1 MKNIS
6 VCWDKGE
13 MWSAHRQ
20 DHRGEPQVHQVRGR
34 GHREAGAQQAHV
46 CWGFLRVSTSGALC
60 CAWYETNCGSWCYQG
75 TNSCK
80 ESTMAKK
87 AAYQKYLLKMIPFLK
102 LLMYGPSKTYPF
114 LRSECS
120 NKTIQHRFHFLA
132 WLIYL
137 YLIEFIWIFWST
149 LSFARNKLSLF
160 LFTQPYSA
168 YEVFFERK
176 LVAKCSVCFVY
187 FEIRFN
193 KVSNM
198 GFSYLDKIRQK
209 K

>member
-1 MKNIS
+1 MIGAQARPPRRTPS
-6 VCWDKGE
+6 SSSPGTRPSWGWSPASPCVLRLSPSIHLWGALLCVIWDKL
-13 MWSAHRQ
+13 WQLVLSR
-20 DHRGEPQVHQVRGR
+20 
-34 GHREAGAQQAHV
+34 
-46 CWGFLRVSTSGALC
+46 
-60 CAWYETNCGSWCYQG
+60 Y
-75 TNSCK
+75 K
-80 ESTMAKK
+80 ESSMAKK

-137 YLIEFIWIFWST
+137 SLIKFIWIFWST

-176 LVAKCSVCFVY
+176 LVSKCSVCFVY